1 MWEVKELGPGSTGL
15 NQSFTQLSLNDKTP
29 RILKMQ
35 WAHEARETTEADF
48 LRDIKNIP
56 GVPKLIA
63 EHRGPKTKDFVNP
76 NLDIERIPLEGTR
89 GRASSA
95 SGGSSYR
102 TTDSTSNDIQAQS
115 TMPPRL
121 SGGNSSRE
129 QRWILISYC
138 GASIDDTSDEII
150 SSKPFTTI
158 QRIRALRSIIHVIR
172 DLFCHEKR
180 IVHRDISANNVR
192 IAPPPGASDSKEP
205 IGSED
210 SADGEHPA
218 GYLIDFDM
226 ASYWDTEGSGAKS
239 RTGTPLYMAVNVLM
253 ASNLSCHLPWYDI
266 ESVFWVLLIGEVKR
280 SGELPKEIQ
289 APANLE
295 SLGSYKRHWVG
306 KENTW
311 LDLKKRRIIRGPVGE
326 LLCQLRGFLFDYAWE
341 PTNVRDKIKQQ
352 WTYDAERFGTDGDA
366 ENIENALKEGVKTID
381 AWFEE
386 CIKKLKAE

>member
-1 MWEVKELGPGSTGL
+1 VWEVKELGPESTGL
-15 NQSFTQLSLNDKTP
+15 NQSFAQLSLNDKTP

-48 LRDIKNIP
+48 LRDIKNMP

-63 EHRGPKTKDFVNP
+63 EYRGPKTKDFV

-102 TTDSTSNDIQAQS
+102 TKESTSNNIQAQS
-115 TMPPRL
+115 TMPPQL
-121 SGGNSSRE
+121 SGDNSSRE

-158 QRIRALRSIIHVIR
+158 QRIRALRSIIHIIR

-210 SADGEHPA
+210 SADGERPA

-239 RTGTPLYMAVNVLM
+239 RTGTPLYMAVNVLTTP
-253 ASNLSCHLPWYDI
+253 NLSRHLPWYDI
-266 ESVFWVLLIGEVKR
+266 ESVFWVLLIGEAKR
-280 SGELPKEIQ
+280 SGELPNEIQ
-289 APANLE
+289 APASLND
-295 SLGSYKRHWVG
+295 LGSYKRCWIGNV
-306 KENTW
+306 NAW
-311 LDLKKRRIIRGPVGE
+311 LDLKKRRSMRGPVGE
-326 LLCQLRGFLFDYAWE
+326 LLCRLQGFLFDFNWE
-341 PTNVRDKIKQQ
+341 PTKELDDILDNFRYKAK
-352 WTYDAERFGTDGDA
+352 RFGTQEGA
-366 ENIENALKEGVKTID
+366 ENIENALKEGVKIID

-386 CIKKLKAE
+386 CIKKLEAE

>member
-1 MWEVKELGPGSTGL
+1 
-15 NQSFTQLSLNDKTP
+15 
-29 RILKMQ
+29 MQ
-35 WAHEARETTEADF
+35 WAYEARETTEADF
-48 LRDIKNIP
+48 LRDIKNMP
-56 GVPKLIA
+56 GVRKLIA
-63 EHRGPKTKDFVNP
+63 EYRGPKTKDFVN
-76 NLDIERIPLEGTR
+76 LHIERIPLEGTH
-89 GRASSA
+89 GHASSA

-102 TTDSTSNDIQAQS
+102 TKESTSNNIQAQS
-115 TMPPRL
+115 TMPPQL
-121 SGGNSSRE
+121 SGDNSSRE

-239 RTGTPLYMAVNVLM
+239 RTGTPLYMAVEVL
-253 ASNLSCHLPWYDI
+253 LDPDLLFHLPWYDI
-266 ESVFWVLLIGEVKR
+266 ESVFWVLLIGEAKR
-280 SGELPKEIQ
+280 SGELPNEIQ

-295 SLGSYKRHWVG
+295 SLGAYKYRWIGNV
-306 KENTW
+306 KAS
-311 LDLKKRRIIRGPVGE
+311 LDLKKRRFMRGPVGE
-326 LLCQLRGFLFDYAWE
+326 LLCQLRGFLFDSSWDPREELDDIMELFSYK
-341 PTNVRDKIKQQ
+341 VK
-352 WTYDAERFGTDGDA
+352 RFGTQEGA
-366 ENIENALKEGVKTID
+366 ESIENALKEGVKTID
-381 AWFEE
+381 TWFKE
-386 CIKKLKAE
+386 CIKKLEAA